1 MISYARDF
9 MIGRGF
15 TYCVDVYKRQDTGR
29 VRKSNQDSIF
39 LSETPV
45 GPLSNLFMV
54 ADGMGGHKAGD
65 FASRF
70 VVDTMVRCMGL
81 YKSDSPVT
89 ALRKAIE
96 KTNELLFLEAQ
107 RDPDREGMGSTLVA
121 ATVDQDT
128 MYVANVGDSRLY
140 LFRDG
145 LSQITRDHS
154 LVEEMVSLGKME
166 RNSESYRSQKNIIT
180 RAVAVSYTHLK
191 SAVAPKEE
199 KTIVALRS
207 REELSGLLREAE
219 KKKYKARIR
228 LYKALLEN
236 GELPYRLTAQKRCV

>member
-1 MISYARDF
+1 MNSY
-9 MIGRGF
+9 GQ
-15 TYCVDVYKRQDTGR
+15 TDTGR

-140 LFRDG
+140 LFREG

-154 LVEEMVSLGKME
+154 LVEDLVQRGELTRE
-166 RNSESYRSQKNIIT
+166 QARTHPHKNLIT
-180 RAVAVSYTHLK
+180 RALGAE
-191 SAVAPKEE
+191 PE
-199 KTIVALRS
+199 LRADVF
-207 REELSGLLREAE
+207 RQPLAAGDPACGDR
-219 KKKYKARIR
+219 RFF
-228 LYKALLEN
+228 
-236 GELPYRLTAQKRCV
+236 

>member
-1 MISYARDF
+1 MNSYGQTDA
-9 MIGRGF
+9 
-15 TYCVDVYKRQDTGR
+15 GR

-39 LSETPV
+39 LSGMPV

-54 ADGMGGHKAGD
+54 ADGMGGHRAGD

-70 VVDTMVRCMGL
+70 VVDTMVRCL
-81 YKSDSPVT
+81 ERYKSDCPVT

-96 KTNELLFLEAQ
+96 KTNELLFLEAEK
-107 RDPDREGMGSTLVA
+107 DPDREGMGSTLVA
-121 ATVDQDT
+121 ATVDQDL

-166 RNSESYRSQKNIIT
+166 RNSESYKNQKNIIT
-180 RAVAVSYTHLK
+180 RAVGIRPQVTADFFEVPLK
-191 SAVAPKEE
+191 KEDCVLLCSDGLSNMVEETLIGTILGTPESLKE
-199 KTIVALRS
+199 KTGRL
-207 REELSGLLREAE
+207 
-219 KKKYKARIR
+219 IR
-228 LYKALLEN
+228 TANEN
-236 GELPYRLTAQKRCV
+236 GGKDNIAVILIEPQISEVGV

>member
-1 MISYARDF
+1 MNSY
-9 MIGRGF
+9 GQ
-15 TYCVDVYKRQDTGR
+15 TDTGR

-154 LVEEMVSLGKME
+154 LVEEMVSLGKLE

-180 RAVAVSYTHLK
+180 RAVGIRPAVTADFFEVSLK
-191 SAVAPKEE
+191 KGRLRAP
-199 KTIVALRS
+199 
-207 REELSGLLREAE
+207 LLRRAFQ
-219 KKKYKARIR
+219 YGGGIPDRQHPGCSGR
-228 LYKALLEN
+228 F
-236 GELPYRLTAQKRCV
+236 KRKDKPADPGGQ